1 MSPENKKK
9 NTTRNINRM
18 MMDIL
23 FYSTEIYIS
32 IINQIKCYVDHLK
45 GVNLMIYLIWW
56 NNEPV

>member
-1 MSPENKKK
+1 
-9 NTTRNINRM
+9 M

-23 FYSTEIYIS
+23 FYSTEIYIY

-45 GVNLMIYLIWW
+45 EVNLMIYLIWW